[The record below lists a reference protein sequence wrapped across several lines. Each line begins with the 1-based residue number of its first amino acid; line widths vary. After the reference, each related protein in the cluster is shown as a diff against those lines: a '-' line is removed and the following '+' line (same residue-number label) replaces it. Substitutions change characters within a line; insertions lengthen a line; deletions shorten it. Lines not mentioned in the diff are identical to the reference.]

1 MMSKKA
7 QKIVVYLMIFAML
20 ASTVLAGLAWL
31 L

>member
-1 MMSKKA
+1 MSKKA